1 MMVEGTKLT
10 RNRGIRLDIIL
21 HTLLPTQ
28 SLIVVNHIPNQNTPA
43 LLNIS
48 LDIRRQRPQLCKVNL
63 WDDLSDSACM
73 RNSER
78 KSDR

>member
-28 SLIVVNHIPNQNTPA
+28 SLLIIDHIPNQNTSA

-73 RNSER
+73 STSEPQ
-78 KSDR
+78 SDR